1 MPAGTSAIRYQDD
14 NVTITCTDSCS
25 TSYVV
30 WQNWNQNY
38 TVTTGSIT
46 VTNVTYVNDN
56 VWTNWND
63 LYTTGSASSQYI
75 IYQPDRESERRMQ
88 EQYRR
93 EAAERQARE
102 ARAASRALRILKS
115 VLSPEQA
122 RQFDEHQF
130 FEVQAQNGTVR
141 YLLARGR
148 SANVYRL
155 DAEGKP
161 VKRFCVHPGIACP
174 DEDTLLAQKLLL
186 ETNPAEFER
195 LANVHQMDDRGR
207 RLAQLVQKR
216 AA

>member
-1 MPAGTSAIRYQDD
+1 MPGGTSAIRYQDN

-30 WQNWNQNY
+30 WQGWNQNY
-38 TVTTGSIT
+38 TASTGSIT
-46 VTNVTYVNDN
+46 TTNITYITDN

-63 LYTTGSASSQYI
+63 LYTSSGSASNQYV
-75 IYQPDRESERRMQ
+75 YYPNAEDERRLR

-93 EAAERQARE
+93 ENEERQV
-102 ARAASRALRILKS
+102 RAASRALRILKS

-122 RQFDEHQF
+122 RQYDEHQF
-130 FEVQAQNGTVR
+130 FEVLAKNGTVR
-141 YLLARGR
+141 YILARGR

-195 LANVHQMDDRGR
+195 LANVHPIDDRGH
-207 RLAQLVQKR
+207 RLAQLVRK